1 MITREASKMAI
12 GQSKGMEGLSLSD
25 LWREAED
32 RTCHAESVSVV
43 LP

>member
-1 MITREASKMAI
+1 MITREAIKTAI
-12 GQSKGMEGLSLSD
+12 GQSKGIDGASLSD